1 MKWPCLQSQTC
12 PLWLHTGKHKPLN
25 ARIEIS
31 CTQLWCTNVALV
43 QDFKHFP
50 RSLSQSQP
58 CSQQPFYYHITS
70 YDCRD
75 LEGDLD
81 SGKIICLHA
90 GVSQGTASWLNTA
103 QLKSWDWAHYFD
115 AFIGSDFYKVI
126 FNINLWYQ
134 LFLGFFFTCMHFMQT
149 NDSNKCELD
158 KKTDWWCFAQGN
170 SCLKNNMSAES
181 EPSAGIFHLLC
192 KTFDSFINTLKEELM
207 LHRLHFLHTS
217 YLISR
222 PTRDRKRKMDLEDRP
237 LDGVFPLRL
246 SAKQWWQQQ
255 VFNNFKAEER
265 NNK

>member
-31 CTQLWCTNVALV
+31 RTQRRCTNVALV

-58 CSQQPFYYHITS
+58 CSHRSHCVLSTALLLSYYS

-81 SGKIICLHA
+81 SGEIICLLA

-115 AFIGSDFYKVI
+115 AFFGSDYYTVI
-126 FNINLWYQ
+126 FNVNLWYQ
-134 LFLGFFFTCMHFMQT
+134 LFLFFLFFY
-149 NDSNKCELD
+149 
-158 KKTDWWCFAQGN
+158 
-170 SCLKNNMSAES
+170 
-181 EPSAGIFHLLC
+181 
-192 KTFDSFINTLKEELM
+192 
-207 LHRLHFLHTS
+207 LHVL
-217 YLISR
+217 YA
-222 PTRDRKRKMDLEDRP
+222 D
-237 LDGVFPLRL
+237 
-246 SAKQWWQQQ
+246 QW
-255 VFNNFKAEER
+255 
-265 NNK
+265 